1 MADLKALESCTT
13 ILSSLRKSGLHF
25 VVQETPFSAYLT
37 IRKKFHKGFIS
48 LSPTQNEVESD
59 EKNIMLENRIKC
71 LKNELEESIRVSET
85 VKNEKEVF
93 QKRLEIAE
101 KGILKMLK

>member
-25 VVQETPFSAYLT
+25 VVQETPFSAYIT
-37 IRKKFHKGFIS
+37 IRKKFHKGFV
-48 LSPTQNEVESD
+48 SPSQNEEESD
-59 EKNIMLENRIKC
+59 EKIIKLENEIKC

-85 VKNEKEVF
+85 VKY
-93 QKRLEIAE
+93 
-101 KGILKMLK
+101 